1 MGVAFI
7 PCGCCKQWL
16 GWILFPSCVQWPG
29 GTAMA
34 KPHLDGT
41 RAARTGWVQPLVVS
55 APYASVR
62 APFHL
67 VRGTGEAL
75 ALSHL
80 SPGMA
85 SGLHPCLG
93 FSRPGDTPRKA
104 LVLKGKCPSLPLLH
118 PDLSSIGLASGAE
131 PGGADVLA
139 GAPGQGAVGACAPA
153 TPMPWL
159 PMLHRGQRSA
169 GRAQTSP
176 CRRLPN
182 QKPRQPREPVLHRG
196 PARTTQR

>member
-1 MGVAFI
+1 MVAVSS
-7 PCGCCKQWL
+7 
-16 GWILFPSCVQWPG
+16 GWDGSCSLLVCSGQEGQRWPSLTWMAHGQQGQAGFSPWWCPPRMHPSGLLSTRSG
-29 GTAMA
+29 GQ
-34 KPHLDGT
+34 
-41 RAARTGWVQPLVVS
+41 AR
-55 APYASVR
+55 
-62 APFHL
+62 
-67 VRGTGEAL
+67 AL